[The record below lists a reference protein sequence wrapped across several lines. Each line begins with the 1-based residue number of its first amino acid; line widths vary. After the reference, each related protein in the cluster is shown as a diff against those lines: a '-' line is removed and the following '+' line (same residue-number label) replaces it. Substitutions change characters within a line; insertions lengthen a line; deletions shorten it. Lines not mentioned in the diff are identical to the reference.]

1 MEHSKEMVKL
11 AVQALQDKK
20 GEDVKIID
28 IREVSVLADYFIIA
42 SGSNG
47 NQVQAMA
54 DNVEE
59 MLGKAGY
66 VSAQIEGYD
75 SANWILMDYKD
86 IIVHVFC
93 REDRLFYDL
102 ERIWRDGKT
111 IVDVNDLQKIA
122 DHVRRANQ
130 ASSLACSFFH
140 QKRNPISK
148 ISFHNFFMYTN

>member
-1 MEHSKEMVKL
+1 MEQSKEMVRL

-28 IREVSVLADYFIIA
+28 IHEVSVLADYFIIA
-42 SGSNG
+42 SGTNP

-59 MLGKAGY
+59 TLGRAGY
-66 VSAQIEGYD
+66 VSRQVEGYD

-86 IIVHVFC
+86 IIVHIFC

-111 IVDVNDLQKIA
+111 IVDINEL
-122 DHVRRANQ
+122 
-130 ASSLACSFFH
+130 
-140 QKRNPISK
+140 
-148 ISFHNFFMYTN
+148 

>member
-28 IREVSVLADYFIIA
+28 IREISVLADYFVIA

-86 IIVHVFC
+86 IIVHIFC
-93 REDRLFYDL
+93 REDRLFYEL

-111 IVDVNDLQKIA
+111 VVDVNEL
-122 DHVRRANQ
+122 
-130 ASSLACSFFH
+130 
-140 QKRNPISK
+140 
-148 ISFHNFFMYTN
+148 